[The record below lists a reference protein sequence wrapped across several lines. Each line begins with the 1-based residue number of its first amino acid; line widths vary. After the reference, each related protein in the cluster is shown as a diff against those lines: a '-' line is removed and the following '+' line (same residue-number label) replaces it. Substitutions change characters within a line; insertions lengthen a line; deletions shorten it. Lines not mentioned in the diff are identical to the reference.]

1 MLRLSQTDYYP
12 AVTANE
18 IPLLLNQGYDY
29 LILDAGALDEGLFPE
44 FLRCDRKFVL
54 GSLAPWKSWEYES
67 FFQKFTDNIHL
78 GEGFDYLV
86 QTGSTKESV
95 SFSKTHR
102 IKMQTVPFI
111 KNPFRIEKELFPFL
125 GALCAE
131 R

>member
-1 MLRLSQTDYYP
+1 M
-12 AVTANE
+12 TADE

-29 LILDAGALDEGLFPE
+29 LILDAGALDEGLF
-44 FLRCDRKFVL
+44 
-54 GSLAPWKSWEYES
+54 LAPWKSWQYES

-95 SFSKTHR
+95 SFSKTHH

-111 KNPFRIEKELFPFL
+111 KNPFCIEKELFPFL